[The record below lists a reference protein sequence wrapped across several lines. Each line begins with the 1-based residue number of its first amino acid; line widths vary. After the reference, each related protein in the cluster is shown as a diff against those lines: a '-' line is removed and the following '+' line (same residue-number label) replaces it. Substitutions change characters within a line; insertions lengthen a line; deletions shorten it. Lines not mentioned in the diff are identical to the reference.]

1 MRRMKPPSSQPERV
15 AWYRVPVAW
24 LGILVFAASI
34 AGCVW
39 IIVASVQYR
48 DEPLPMPAAHSVL
61 GVPAH
66 PHPAPAS
73 S

>member
-1 MRRMKPPSSQPERV
+1 MKPPSSQPERV

-39 IIVASVQYR
+39 VIVAGVRYR
-48 DEPLPMPAAHSVL
+48 DEPLPVPPHAVL

>member
-1 MRRMKPPSSQPERV
+1 METRNSRREHLP
-15 AWYRVPVAW
+15 WYRVPVAW

-39 IIVASVQYR
+39 IIVVGAQYR
-48 DEPLPMPAAHSVL
+48 DEALPVSAHSVL
-61 GVPAH
+61 GVPAQ

-73 S
+73 SP

>member
-1 MRRMKPPSSQPERV
+1 MEPRNSERV
-15 AWYRVPVAW
+15 RLPWYRAPVAW

-39 IIVASVQYR
+39 IIVVSLQYR
-48 DEPLPMPAAHSVL
+48 DPQVPVASHSLL
-61 GVPAH
+61 GIPAH
-66 PHPAPAS
+66 RDPAPAPAS

>member
-1 MRRMKPPSSQPERV
+1 METRASHV
-15 AWYRVPVAW
+15 ATPWYKVPVVW
-24 LGILVFAASI
+24 LGVLIFAASM

-39 IIVASVQYR
+39 IIVVGAQYR
-48 DEPLPMPAAHSVL
+48 DEPVIPSTHAIL
-61 GVPAH
+61 GVPAQ